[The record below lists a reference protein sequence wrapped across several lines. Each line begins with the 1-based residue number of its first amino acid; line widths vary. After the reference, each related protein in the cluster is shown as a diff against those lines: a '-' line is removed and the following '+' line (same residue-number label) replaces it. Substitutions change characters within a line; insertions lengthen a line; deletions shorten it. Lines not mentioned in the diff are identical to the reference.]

1 MLALMFYLYIMADIL
16 MLEGTYYQAFNMVL
30 DALVAT
36 ATYQMWKPTSR
47 MTTWRVSSLR
57 KR

>member
-1 MLALMFYLYIMADIL
+1 MFYLYIIADTL

-47 MTTWRVSSLR
+47 MTTWRVSSLQ